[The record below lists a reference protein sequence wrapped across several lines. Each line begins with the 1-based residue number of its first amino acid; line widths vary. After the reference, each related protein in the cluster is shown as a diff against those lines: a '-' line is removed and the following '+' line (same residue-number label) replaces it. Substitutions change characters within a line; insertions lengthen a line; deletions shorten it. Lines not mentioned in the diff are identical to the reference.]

1 MVGSLLENYEGLE
14 QYVGALGARRTDD
27 TQWAKYG
34 GS

>member
-1 MVGSLLENYEGLE
+1 MVGSLLEVYKFE
-14 QYVGALGARRTDD
+14 QYVDALGARRTDD